1 MMYEYCVLI
10 LIMIMVLYDTY
21 YYRGYINEEED
32 DD

>member
-21 YYRGYINEEED
+21 YYRGDINEEED